1 MNKLL
6 SYPTPTAVRSRR
18 LLLALCTLAT
28 CSLGM
33 APTPA
38 MSQEAAQQLLSRSD
52 AVRNPAFSYSTRVV
66 LSEYKAGREHDTMV
80 LRSYARPAQRK
91 GEYQTLVSFLQPSRE
106 LGKHMLKSGNDLW
119 FYDPA
124 GNASIRLSPQ
134 QRLLGQAA
142 NADVV
147 STSLTADYAAT
158 IDGSEEIT
166 DGERQRRSATKLSLR
181 ASAPSAGY
189 PRAEIW
195 VDSTSAAPIRAR
207 FYSDSGALLK
217 TIFYRKFR
225 TELGASRPTE
235 YVIIDGVD
243 PKSVTLMQFDE
254 FRAVDIP
261 AQWMQ
266 KDHMPLLKTE

>member
-38 MSQEAAQQLLSRSD
+38 LSQEAAQHLLSRSD
-52 AVRNPAFSYSTRVV
+52 AVRNPTFSYSTRVV
-66 LSEYKAGREHDTMV
+66 LSEYKAGREQDTMV

-189 PRAEIW
+189 PRVEIW

-266 KDHMPLLKTE
+266 KDHLPLLKTE

>member
-147 STSLTADYAAT
+147 STSLSAD
-158 IDGSEEIT
+158 
-166 DGERQRRSATKLSLR
+166 
-181 ASAPSAGY
+181 
-189 PRAEIW
+189 
-195 VDSTSAAPIRAR
+195 
-207 FYSDSGALLK
+207 
-217 TIFYRKFR
+217 
-225 TELGASRPTE
+225 
-235 YVIIDGVD
+235 
-243 PKSVTLMQFDE
+243 
-254 FRAVDIP
+254 
-261 AQWMQ
+261 
-266 KDHMPLLKTE
+266 

>member
-1 MNKLL
+1 MNKPL
-6 SYPTPTAVRSRR
+6 SYSTPCTVLSRR
-18 LLLALCTLAT
+18 WLLVLCALAT

-38 MSQEAAQQLLSRSD
+38 LSQEAAQHLLSRSD
-52 AVRNPAFSYSTRVV
+52 AVRNPTFSYSTRVV
-66 LSEYKAGREHDTMV
+66 LSEYKAGREQDTMV

-106 LGKHMLKSGNDLW
+106 LGKHMLKNGNDLW

-189 PRAEIW
+189 PRVEIW

-235 YVIIDGVD
+235 YVIINGVD

>member
-1 MNKLL
+1 MKRRTLL
-6 SYPTPTAVRSRR
+6 PQLGIVV
-18 LLLALCTLAT
+18 LAT
-28 CSLGM
+28 LCLGLN
-33 APTPA
+33 TLPA
-38 MSQEAAQQLLSRSD
+38 AAQEAAQVLLARSD
-52 AVRNPAFSYSTRVV
+52 AIRNPDFSYSTRVV
-66 LSEYKAGREHDTMV
+66 LSEYRAGREQDTMV
-80 LRSYARPAQRK
+80 LRSHVRPAQRK
-91 GEYQTLVSFLQPSRE
+91 GEYQTLVSFLRPSRDM
-106 LGKHMLKSGNDLW
+106 GKHMLKNGNDLW

-147 STSLTADYAAT
+147 STSLAADYAAT
-158 IDGSEEIT
+158 LDGTEDIT
-166 DGERQRRSATKLSLR
+166 DGERQRRNATKLSLQ
-181 ASAPSAGY
+181 ASAPTAGY
-189 PRAEIW
+189 PRIEIW
-195 VDSTSAAPIRAR
+195 VDSASAAPIRAR

-225 TELGASRPTE
+225 TELGVNRPTE

-254 FRAVDIP
+254 FRAVDVP

>member
-66 LSEYKAGREHDTMV
+66 LSEYKAGREQDTMV

-91 GEYQTLVSFLQPSRE
+91 GEYQTLVSFLRPSRD
-106 LGKHMLKSGNDLW
+106 LGKHMLKNGNDLW

-147 STSLTADYAAT
+147 ITNAELVDNLKHLSCPVVVVNNY
-158 IDGSEEIT
+158 IDNAEIT
-166 DGERQRRSATKLSLR
+166 AALTQAKILPAGE
-181 ASAPSAGY
+181 PS
-189 PRAEIW
+189 
-195 VDSTSAAPIRAR
+195 
-207 FYSDSGALLK
+207 
-217 TIFYRKFR
+217 
-225 TELGASRPTE
+225 
-235 YVIIDGVD
+235 
-243 PKSVTLMQFDE
+243 
-254 FRAVDIP
+254 
-261 AQWMQ
+261 
-266 KDHMPLLKTE
+266 

>member
-1 MNKLL
+1 
-6 SYPTPTAVRSRR
+6 
-18 LLLALCTLAT
+18 
-28 CSLGM
+28 
-33 APTPA
+33 

-80 LRSYARPAQRK
+80 LRLYARPAQRK

-147 STSLTADYAAT
+147 STAIGSVAAPPNCRCVPAPLRRVTPAWKYGWTAPAP
-158 IDGSEEIT
+158 
-166 DGERQRRSATKLSLR
+166 RRSAQGSTPTPGLCSR
-181 ASAPSAGY
+181 PSSTGNSAPSWA
-189 PRAEIW
+189 R
-195 VDSTSAAPIRAR
+195 AAPPN
-207 FYSDSGALLK
+207 
-217 TIFYRKFR
+217 T
-225 TELGASRPTE
+225 
-235 YVIIDGVD
+235 
-243 PKSVTLMQFDE
+243 
-254 FRAVDIP
+254 
-261 AQWMQ
+261 
-266 KDHMPLLKTE
+266 